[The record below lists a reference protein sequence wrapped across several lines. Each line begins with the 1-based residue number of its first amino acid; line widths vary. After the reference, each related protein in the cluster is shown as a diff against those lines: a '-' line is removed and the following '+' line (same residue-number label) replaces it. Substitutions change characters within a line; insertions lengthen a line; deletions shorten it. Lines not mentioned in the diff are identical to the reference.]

1 MIRLLTPGVQG
12 ILAAGALLL
21 SQAAL
26 ADAVTLRALNDVR
39 ILLDRVNMDYQMF
52 KGENANPRYG
62 DLLEEDIDM
71 LADARDEMIDTV
83 QSEEVDAIESNI
95 DRYLTLLDDNYSA
108 LSSGGYEV
116 NAVVEEMMEKKLAAQ
131 RAIST
136 LYAST
141 AETTD
146 ADPRVVEYQTMAF
159 LMQQM
164 AARYLENA
172 AAVYGVAFRD
182 LSDERSIDQLA
193 LDFSQRLA
201 SLDLNA
207 KDLPVDAKTQLTDV
221 KRKWTFIEQ
230 SMMNFMENQVSFLVY
245 RYSNTIVEDLQGAAR
260 SLSGDTGI
268 SAPTGGD
275 IPLPPGIP
283 AAE

>member
-1 MIRLLTPGVQG
+1 MIRLLPPGVQG

-62 DLLEEDIDM
+62 DLLEEDLDT
-71 LADARDEMIDTV
+71 LADAREEMADAV
-83 QSEEVDAIESNI
+83 QSEEVDTIESDI
-95 DRYLTLLDDNYSA
+95 DRYLELLDDNYSA
-108 LSSGGYEV
+108 LASGGYEV
-116 NAVVEEMMEKKLAAQ
+116 NALVEEMMEKKTNAQ
-131 RAIST
+131 RAISA
-136 LYAST
+136 LYTST

-201 SLDLNA
+201 TLDMDA
-207 KDLPVDAKTQLTDV
+207 KDLPVDAKTQLADV

>member
-62 DLLEEDIDM
+62 DLLEEDIDT

-116 NAVVEEMMEKKLAAQ
+116 NALVEEMMEKKTGAQ
-131 RAIST
+131 RAISA
-136 LYAST
+136 LYTT
-141 AETTD
+141 AAEATD

>member
-1 MIRLLTPGVQG
+1 MIRLLTPCVQG

-141 AETTD
+141 ACLLYTS
-146 ADPRVVEYQTMAF
+146 PSP
-159 LMQQM
+159 
-164 AARYLENA
+164 
-172 AAVYGVAFRD
+172 RD
-182 LSDERSIDQLA
+182 LSTSRMPS
-193 LDFSQRLA
+193 
-201 SLDLNA
+201 
-207 KDLPVDAKTQLTDV
+207 
-221 KRKWTFIEQ
+221 
-230 SMMNFMENQVSFLVY
+230 
-245 RYSNTIVEDLQGAAR
+245 
-260 SLSGDTGI
+260 
-268 SAPTGGD
+268 SA
-275 IPLPPGIP
+275 
-283 AAE
+283 

>member
-1 MIRLLTPGVQG
+1 MIRLLPPGVPG

-26 ADAVTLRALNDVR
+26 ADAITLRALNDVR

-62 DLLEEDIDM
+62 DLLEEDLDT
-71 LADARDEMIDTV
+71 LADAREEMADAV
-83 QSEEVDAIESNI
+83 QSEEVDAIETDI
-95 DRYLTLLDDNYSA
+95 DRYLALLDDNYSA
-108 LSSGGYEV
+108 LASGGYEV
-116 NAVVEEMMEKKLAAQ
+116 NALVEEMMEKKTNAQ
-131 RAIST
+131 RAISA
-136 LYAST
+136 LYTST

-172 AAVYGVAFRD
+172 AAVYGVAFRGF
-182 LSDERSIDQLA
+182 SDERSIDQLA
-193 LDFSQRLA
+193 LDFSQRLTN
-201 SLDLNA
+201 LDMDA
-207 KDLPVDAKTQLTDV
+207 KDLPVEARTQLTDV

-260 SLSGDTGI
+260 TLSGDTGI

>member
-62 DLLEEDIDM
+62 DLLEEDIDT

-116 NAVVEEMMEKKLAAQ
+116 NALVEEMMEKKTGAQ
-131 RAIST
+131 RAISA
-136 LYAST
+136 LYTT
-141 AETTD
+141 AAEATD

-207 KDLPVDAKTQLTDV
+207 KDLPVEAKTQLTDV
-221 KRKWTFIEQ
+221 QRKWTFIEQ

>member
-1 MIRLLTPGVQG
+1 
-12 ILAAGALLL
+12 
-21 SQAAL
+21 
-26 ADAVTLRALNDVR
+26 
-39 ILLDRVNMDYQMF
+39 

-62 DLLEEDIDM
+62 DLLEEDLDT
-71 LADARDEMIDTV
+71 LADAREEMADAV
-83 QSEEVDAIESNI
+83 QSEEVDTIESDI
-95 DRYLTLLDDNYSA
+95 DRYLELLDDNYSA
-108 LSSGGYEV
+108 IASGGYEV

-131 RAIST
+131 RAISA
-136 LYAST
+136 LYTTA

-207 KDLPVDAKTQLTDV
+207 KDLPVEAKTQLTDV
-221 KRKWTFIEQ
+221 QRKWTFIEQ

>member
-1 MIRLLTPGVQG
+1 MIRLLPPGVQG

-26 ADAVTLRALNDVR
+26 ADAVTLRTLNDVR

-62 DLLEEDIDM
+62 DLLEEDLDT
-71 LADARDEMIDTV
+71 LADAREEMVDAV
-83 QSEEVDAIESNI
+83 QSEDVDTIESDI
-95 DRYLTLLDDNYSA
+95 DRYLVLLDDNYSA
-108 LSSGGYEV
+108 LASGGYEV
-116 NAVVEEMMEKKLAAQ
+116 NALVEEMMEKKTNAQ
-131 RAIST
+131 RAISD
-136 LYAST
+136 LYNAA
-141 AETTD
+141 AEGTD
-146 ADPRVVEYQTMAF
+146 ADPRVIEYQTMAF

-164 AARYLENA
+164 AARYLEIGA
-172 AAVYGVAFRD
+172 AAYGVAFR
-182 LSDERSIDQLA
+182 SFTDERSVDQLA

-201 SLDLNA
+201 KLDMDA
-207 KDLPVDAKTQLTDV
+207 QDLPVEAKTQLADV

>member
-62 DLLEEDIDM
+62 DLLQEDIDV
-71 LADARDEMIDTV
+71 LEDAREEMISVV
-83 QSEEVDAIESNI
+83 QSEEIDAIETNI
-95 DRYLTLLDDNYSA
+95 DRYLELLDDSYSA
-108 LSSGGYEV
+108 LSSGGYDV
-116 NAVVEEMMEKKLAAQ
+116 NALVDEMMDKKLAAQ
-131 RAIST
+131 RGITA
-136 LYAST
+136 LYNTT
-141 AETTD
+141 AETAD
-146 ADPRVVEYQTMAF
+146 ADARVVEYQTMAF

-172 AAVYGVAFRD
+172 AAVFGVAWRD
-182 LSDERSIDQLA
+182 MGDERSIDQLA

-207 KDLPVDAKTQLTDV
+207 KDLPVEAKTQLTDV
-221 KRKWTFIEQ
+221 QRKWTFIEQ

>member
-207 KDLPVDAKTQLTDV
+207 KDLPVEAKTQLTDV
-221 KRKWTFIEQ
+221 QRKWTFIEQ

>member
-1 MIRLLTPGVQG
+1 MIRLLPPGVQG

-26 ADAVTLRALNDVR
+26 ADAVTLRTLNDVR

-62 DLLEEDIDM
+62 DLLEEDLDT
-71 LADARDEMIDTV
+71 LADAREEMVDAVQGEEIDT
-83 QSEEVDAIESNI
+83 IESDI
-95 DRYLTLLDDNYSA
+95 DRYLALLNDNYSA
-108 LSSGGYEV
+108 LASGGYEV
-116 NAVVEEMMEKKLAAQ
+116 NALVEEMMEKKTNAQ
-131 RAIST
+131 RAISA
-136 LYAST
+136 LYSSN
-141 AETTD
+141 AETSD

-172 AAVYGVAFRD
+172 AAVYGVAFRGF
-182 LSDERSIDQLA
+182 SDERSIDQLA

-201 SLDLNA
+201 TLDMDA

>member
-1 MIRLLTPGVQG
+1 MIRLLTPVIQGV
-12 ILAAGALLL
+12 LAAGALLL
-21 SQAAL
+21 SQLAL

-62 DLLEEDIDM
+62 DLLEEDIDA
-71 LADARDEMIDTV
+71 LADAREEMIDVV
-83 QSEEVDAIESNI
+83 QSDEMDAIGQNI
-95 DRYLTLLDDNYSA
+95 DRYLELLDDSYSA
-108 LSSGGYEV
+108 LSSGGYDV
-116 NAVVEEMMEKKLAAQ
+116 NALVDEMMDKKLAAQ
-131 RAIST
+131 RGITA
-136 LYAST
+136 LYNTS
-141 AETTD
+141 AESSN
-146 ADPRVVEYQTMAF
+146 ADPRVIEYQTMAF

-201 SLDLNA
+201 KLDMDA
-207 KDLPVDAKTQLTDV
+207 KDLPVEAKTQLADV

>member
-1 MIRLLTPGVQG
+1 MIRLLPPGVSG
-12 ILAAGALLL
+12 ILAAGTLLL

-26 ADAVTLRALNDVR
+26 ADAVTLRTLNDVR

-62 DLLEEDIDM
+62 DLLEEDLDT
-71 LADARDEMIDTV
+71 LADAREEMADAV
-83 QSEEVDAIESNI
+83 QSEEVDTIESDI
-95 DRYLTLLDDNYSA
+95 DRYLVLLDDNYSA
-108 LSSGGYEV
+108 LASGGYEV
-116 NAVVEEMMEKKLAAQ
+116 NALVEEMMEKKTGAQ
-131 RAIST
+131 RAISA
-136 LYAST
+136 LYTTTS
-141 AETTD
+141 ETTD

-201 SLDLNA
+201 KLDMDA
-207 KDLPVDAKTQLTDV
+207 KDLPVDAKTQLADV